1 MAFYGKVAVVTGGA
15 SGMGRIA
22 ARRLA
27 DAGAAVAI
35 VDLNEEG
42 LAETA
47 ASSPN
52 IHPYRCDVSNL
63 DEVRATVKQIETD
76 LGPVDRL
83 THAAAIMPGG
93 LLADMSAELINKQM
107 LINYCG
113 TVNMVKTVLDPML
126 ERRKGDIIIFGSMAG
141 DVLTGHLGAYCAT
154 KSATNSFGEVL
165 GEELRNSGL
174 RILLVCPPMV
184 NTPLIKQALVD
195 EGFES
200 LQSSTKTGRMA
211 NPDSI
216 IDAIEEG
223 IEKGKKIVRPGEAA
237 FMVRWRRFAPR
248 LLWRVLHKANKD

>member
-1 MAFYGKVAVVTGGA
+1 MAFYGKVAVVTGSA
-15 SGMGRIA
+15 SGMGQIA

-27 DAGAAVAI
+27 DAGATVAAVD
-35 VDLNEEG
+35 VNEEG

-52 IHPYRCDVSNL
+52 IHPYRCDVSSL
-63 DEVRATVKQIETD
+63 DDVRATIRQIEAD
-76 LGPVDRL
+76 LGPIDRL
-83 THAAAIMPGG
+83 THAAAIMPAG
-93 LLADMSAELINKQM
+93 LLADMPAELINKQM

-113 TVNMVKTVLDPML
+113 TVNMVKTVLEPML
-126 ERRKGDIIIFGSMAG
+126 ERRKGDIIMFGSMAG
-141 DVLTGHLGAYCAT
+141 DVLTSHLGAYCAT
-154 KSATNSFGEVL
+154 KSATNSFGEIL
-165 GEELRNSGL
+165 IEELRNSGL

-195 EGFES
+195 HGFES

-211 NPDSI
+211 DPQKI

-223 IEKGKKIVRPGEAA
+223 IEKGKQIVRPAEAA

-248 LLWRVLHKANKD
+248 LLWKMIHKANQD